1 MYMYGY
7 PVQVR
12 AAYLSNG
19 VERSR
24 LSLYWLVMENIP
36 LISIFL
42 SVAHWATMWGF
53 HCPLIWLLDTES
65 CRFSNI
71 GMAEV
76 KVMVPS
82 NSAGLV

>member
-1 MYMYGY
+1 MLKKVRICMYMYAY

-24 LSLYWLVMENIP
+24 LSLYWLVMEKIP

-42 SVAHWATMWGF
+42 SVAHWATM
-53 HCPLIWLLDTES
+53 
-65 CRFSNI
+65 
-71 GMAEV
+71 
-76 KVMVPS
+76 
-82 NSAGLV
+82 